1 VLCQNPRAPQGF
13 GTVPRPQKPKGF
25 EATFMAST
33 AERQRRRVERV
44 PERIGKYLIRGEL
57 GRGAGGVVYKSYDP
71 FVRRDVAVKLA
82 RHQGDGAAPEESE
95 EGQGFFAEARAAGM
109 LQHPNIVSLY
119 DAGVEGDLFYLVME
133 YIDGATL
140 LAHCQPDGP
149 RLPVERVLEIVFKC
163 AHALDYS
170 HARGI
175 LHRDVKPSNIM
186 LTGGGVPKLMDFSI
200 AEINTDTASGFALSQ
215 SLLGSPLYMSPE
227 QVRMEPLT
235 PASDLYS
242 LGAVMYQLLTGTPLY
257 RAPDLRQLFQ
267 QIEHKP
273 APRVEAT
280 RPDVPPEICGVVANL
295 LQKRAKDRFRSG
307 KDLAGEL
314 ARQFDALRVQE
325 RQQARRDNS
334 HSLRR
339 LRFFDRF
346 SDAEI
351 EEVLNASTLTNHAAG
366 SVIVQEGEIENA
378 FYIVVVGGAEVRRM
392 GKPLHKLEKGDC
404 YGEASLRPGQRSTAS
419 VVARTQ
425 VLALKVSGTRLEQRS
440 EGCQLRFY
448 KTFLESMI
456 DRLSATGAKPAA
468 P

>member
-1 VLCQNPRAPQGF
+1 MV
-13 GTVPRPQKPKGF
+13 
-25 EATFMAST
+25 ST
-33 AERQRRRVERV
+33 AERRRRMVDRV
-44 PERIGKYLIRGEL
+44 PERIGKYLIRSEL

-82 RHQGDGAAPEESE
+82 RHQGDAKAAPEDTE
-95 EGQGFFAEARAAGM
+95 EGQAFFAEARAAGM
-109 LQHPNIVSLY
+109 LQHPNIVSLF
-119 DAGVEGDLFYLVME
+119 DAGVEGELFYLVME
-133 YIDGATL
+133 YVDGTTL
-140 LAHCQPDGP
+140 LAHVQPDAP
-149 RLPVERVLEIVFKC
+149 RLPVDRVLEIIFKC

-235 PASDLYS
+235 AASDLYA
-242 LGAVMYQLLTGTPLY
+242 LGAVMYQLLTGSPLY
-257 RAPDLRQLFQ
+257 RAPDLKQLFA
-267 QIEHKP
+267 QIAGKP
-273 APRVEAT
+273 APRVEEL
-280 RPDVPPEICGVVANL
+280 RPDVPREVCGVVANL
-295 LQKRAKDRFRSG
+295 VQKRARDRFQSG
-307 KDLAGEL
+307 KELAGEL
-314 ARQFDALRVQE
+314 ARLFDALRVQE

-334 HSLRR
+334 NSLRR

-346 SDAEI
+346 SETEI
-351 EEVLNASTLTNHAAG
+351 EEILNASTLANHKAG
-366 SVIVQEGEIENA
+366 SIIVQEGEIEHA
-378 FYIVVVGGAEVRRM
+378 FYIVVVGTAEVRRM
-392 GKPLHKLEKGDC
+392 GRTLHTLEKGDC
-404 YGEASLRPGQRSTAS
+404 YGEAGVLPGQRSTAS
-419 VVARTQ
+419 LIATSQ
-425 VLALKVSGTRLEQRS
+425 VLALKVSGTRLEQRT

-456 DRLSATGAKPAA
+456 HRLSGAGAKPPAK

>member
-1 VLCQNPRAPQGF
+1 MPKA
-13 GTVPRPQKPKGF
+13 QKPKSF
-25 EATFMAST
+25 DATFMVST
-33 AERQRRRVERV
+33 AERRRRSVDRV
-44 PERIGKYLIRGEL
+44 PERIGKYLIRAEL
-57 GRGAGGVVYKSYDP
+57 GRGAGGVVYRSYDP
-71 FVRRDVAVKLA
+71 FVRRDVAVKIA
-82 RHQGDGAAPEESE
+82 RHQGHSAAPEESE
-95 EGQGFFAEARAAGM
+95 EGRAFFAEARAAGM

-133 YIDGATL
+133 YVDGATL

-163 AHALDYS
+163 ANALDYS

-186 LTGGGVPKLMDFSI
+186 LIGGGVPKLMDFSI

-242 LGAVMYQLLTGTPLY
+242 LGAVMYQLLTGSPLY
-257 RAPDLRQLFQ
+257 RAPDLRQLFE
-267 QIEHKP
+267 QIQSKP
-273 APRVEAT
+273 APRVELS
-280 RPDVPPEICGVVANL
+280 RPDVPPEVCGVVANL
-295 LQKRAKDRFRSG
+295 LQKRPRDRFHGG

-314 ARQFDALRVQE
+314 ARLFDALRVQE

-334 HSLRR
+334 NSLRR

-346 SDAEI
+346 SDSEI

-366 SVIVQEGEIENA
+366 SVIVQEGEIEHA
-378 FYIVVVGGAEVRRM
+378 FYIIVVGSTEVRRM
-392 GKPLHKLEKGDC
+392 GKPLHRLDKGDC
-404 YGEASLRPGQRSTAS
+404 YGEAGFLPMQRSTSS
-419 VVARTQ
+419 VIACSQ
-425 VLALKVSGTRLEQRS
+425 VLALKVSGARLEQRS

-456 DRLSATGAKPAA
+456 HRLSMTSAKAA
-468 P
+468 AK